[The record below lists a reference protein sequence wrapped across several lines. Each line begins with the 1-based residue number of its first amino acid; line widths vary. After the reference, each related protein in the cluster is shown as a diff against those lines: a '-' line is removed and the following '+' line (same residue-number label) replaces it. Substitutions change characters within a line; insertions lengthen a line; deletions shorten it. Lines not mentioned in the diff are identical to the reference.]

1 MVGAVGSDSY
11 GDEYLQQLQHEGVD
25 CQFIKRSDK
34 FGTGTASIQV
44 GGSGENTIII
54 VRGANFD
61 VTLTDDVAIGDIV
74 ALSNVVVC
82 QNEIPITTTKAVLS
96 LCNHHKTLCILNP
109 APVSAEL
116 IELVPLC
123 DIICPN
129 EVELAA
135 LTALPASSD
144 EEIGVAVLK
153 LLELGCRGVVV
164 TLGSKG
170 ACYATKGSG
179 VQFVTAEVVSA
190 IDSVGAGDSFIGE
203 KEGCRGGG
211 SCHLSF
217 TRHCYYYYRHAGLQ
231 SVSLHPLVGVHRAS
245 GPLCIPVSHQD
256 GCAVIVSAAQRH
268 RGVGIRSSSAD
279 RWTRRREVACLHQ
292 RHHVVRVELPPTRQH
307 EYT

>member
-11 GDEYLQQLQHEGVD
+11 GDEYLQQLQREGVD

-44 GGSGENTIII
+44 GGTGENTIII

-61 VTLTDDVAIGDIV
+61 VTSTDVAMADLV

-82 QNEIPITTTKAVLS
+82 QNEIPITTTSAVLS

-123 DIICPN
+123 DIVCPN

-135 LTALPASSD
+135 LTALPTNSE
-144 EEIGVAVLK
+144 EEICVAVLK
-153 LLELGCRGVVV
+153 LLDLGCRGVVV

-179 VQFVTAEVVSA
+179 VQFVTAEAVPA
-190 IDSVGAGDSFIGE
+190 IDTVGAGDSFIG
-203 KEGCRGGG
+203 
-211 SCHLSF
+211 
-217 TRHCYYYYRHAGLQ
+217 Q
-231 SVSLHPLVGVHRAS
+231 
-245 GPLCIPVSHQD
+245 
-256 GCAVIVSAAQRH
+256 
-268 RGVGIRSSSAD
+268 
-279 RWTRRREVACLHQ
+279 
-292 RHHVVRVELPPTRQH
+292 
-307 EYT
+307 

>member
-11 GDEYLQQLQHEGVD
+11 GDEYLQQLQLEGVD
-25 CQFIKRSDK
+25 CQFIKRSDQ

-61 VTLTDDVAIGDIV
+61 VTLTDDASMEDIV

-82 QNEIPITTTKAVLS
+82 QNEIPITTTRAVLS

-135 LTALPASSD
+135 LTALPASSE
-144 EEIGVAVLK
+144 EEISVAVRK

-170 ACYATKGSG
+170 ACYATKGSD
-179 VQFVTAEVVSA
+179 VQFVAAETVLA

-203 KEGCRGGG
+203 KEGTERRLRTEDYYCFSRVTSALLATNAAAVGTLA
-211 SCHLSF
+211 CNLS
-217 TRHCYYYYRHAGLQ
+217 R
-231 SVSLHPLVGVHRAS
+231 SVPL
-245 GPLCIPVSHQD
+245 PVSIERAVHCASLSVTRTGAQSSYPRLSDIEGSKYAPPALVD
-256 GCAVIVSAAQRH
+256 GLVVE
-268 RGVGIRSSSAD
+268 RSLVYINGTS
-279 RWTRRREVACLHQ
+279 
-292 RHHVVRVELPPTRQH
+292 
-307 EYT
+307 